1 MDLSLVQTFLL
12 YCAAIN
18 YGILLLWFAVFT
30 LAHDAVY
37 RLHTRWFR
45 LSRESFDALNYGGVA
60 VYKIGIVLFVLVP
73 LLAVTLMKP

>member
-1 MDLSLVQTFLL
+1 MDLNLLQTFLL

-30 LAHDAVY
+30 LAHGWVY

-45 LSRESFDALNYGGVA
+45 LSPESFDALNYGGVA
-60 VYKIGIVLFVLVP
+60 VYKIGIMLFVGVP
-73 LLAVTLMKP
+73 LIVVTLMKT